1 MDRSINCKMRS
12 MAGRLVPTD
21 VRAAFVLVHRLKG
34 KGSLEYIMMISAA
47 SMVVLIALAMIIKFK
62 GAVST
67 STMVNGTNTSVY
79 SAIAGD
85 LSSLSRS

>member
-1 MDRSINCKMRS
+1 MDWRIYYGMRS
-12 MAGRLVPTD
+12 FAERWIPTD
-21 VRAAFVLVHRLKG
+21 VRAALVLFRRSKG
-34 KGSLEYIMMISAA
+34 QGSLEYIMMISAA

-85 LSSLSRS
+85 LSALSRS

>member
-1 MDRSINCKMRS
+1 M
-12 MAGRLVPTD
+12 LVPTE
-21 VRAAFVLVHRLKG
+21 VRAAFVLARASKG
-34 KGSLEYIMMISAA
+34 QGSLEYIMMISAA

-67 STMVNGTNTSVY
+67 STMVNGTNTSIY